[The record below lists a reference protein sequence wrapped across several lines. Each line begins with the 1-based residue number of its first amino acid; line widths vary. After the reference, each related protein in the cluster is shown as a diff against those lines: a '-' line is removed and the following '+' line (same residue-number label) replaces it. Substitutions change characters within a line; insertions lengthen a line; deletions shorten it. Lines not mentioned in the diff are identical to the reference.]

1 MVGKFKFVVTPVGLL
16 LTFNFLLR
24 MNKSYLQFIY
34 AYPLDIEFR
43 QRFDAES
50 KEYPSISEVRDTLQR
65 WQELWQ
71 TVEEEY
77 DILALLSELTNRT
90 PTRALECFVF
100 GDGLRAKST
109 PFLMPVINGIGKR
122 WSDERF
128 TEIIIHELL
137 HIYLTTDNVR
147 YWEYAVQQYADEE
160 SATLH
165 HVLLYAMLYEVF
177 QRCFNIEPGDFRRN
191 NLPPGYQRAIDI
203 VRTEGHQS
211 IIQTYVS
218 LQKTS

>member
-1 MVGKFKFVVTPVGLL
+1 MVGKFKFVVIPVGLL

-34 AYPLDIEFR
+34 AYPLDNEFR

-50 KEYPSISEVRDTLQR
+50 KEYPSISEVRDALQR

-77 DILALLSELTNRT
+77 DILALLSELTKRT

-100 GDGLRAKST
+100 GAGLRPKST
-109 PFLMPVINGIGKR
+109 PFLMPVISPKGEH

-128 TEIIIHELL
+128 IEIIIHELL
-137 HIYLTTDNVR
+137 HINITTDNIQ
-147 YWEYAVQQYADEE
+147 YWEYASKEYAAEE
-160 SATLH
+160 VVTRN
-165 HVLLYAMLYEVF
+165 HVLLYAMLYEVY
-177 QRCFNIEPGDFRRN
+177 QRCFDTEPADFHRDN
-191 NLPPGYQRAIDI
+191 MPSGYQRAIDI
-203 VRTEGHQS
+203 VRAAGHDT
-211 IIQTYVS
+211 IIQTYHS
-218 LQKTS
+218 LA